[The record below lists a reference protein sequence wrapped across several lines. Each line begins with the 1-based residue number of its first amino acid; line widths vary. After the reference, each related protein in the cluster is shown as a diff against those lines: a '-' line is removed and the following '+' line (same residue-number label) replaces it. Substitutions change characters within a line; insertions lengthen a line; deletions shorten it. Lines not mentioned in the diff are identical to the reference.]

1 MCHRGYGAGD
11 LEYFEREE
19 EEVRTIEDPRGIIY
33 RNHDAREYSYKC
45 RRRNEQKW
53 NGICRKALT
62 LSLLFFIMACLV
74 GWSL

>member
-1 MCHRGYGAGD
+1 MVKY
-11 LEYFEREE
+11 
-19 EEVRTIEDPRGIIY
+19 IEDSRSLLE
-33 RNHDAREYSYKC
+33 RNRDAREYSYKC